1 MSHNTLPTVAEL
13 SGEMR
18 ERLAKVKYVFTDLDA
33 TMLAPGS
40 CVLRDNDGNPSTK
53 LVEAVVALARA
64 GIQVV
69 PTSGRNRTM
78 IHEDARVLGLN
89 SYIGEMGGLVMY
101 DLKANDWEYL
111 TGDMPY
117 DPSCGLTPHQVIE
130 QTGVCEK
137 ILARWPH
144 KIEYHNDMSTGYKYR
159 EVTVGMR
166 GDIPDDEAQAILDE
180 AGYGLVWA
188 CNGHLTH
195 LSKPTTLELD
205 RVEDGRA
212 FNINPAGLNKG
223 VAIARFCEHLGIE
236 REETLALGDSEV
248 MSDIENPAGDTRP
261 IGVFDSGLGG
271 LTVARAIATALPHE
285 SVYYFGDTKRCPYGT
300 RTEDEVRS
308 FALQAGRW
316 LSKHDVKIMVIACNT
331 ATAAALR
338 LAQQVLDVPVIG
350 VIAPGAR
357 AAINSTRSRRVGVL
371 ATNLTI
377 RSGAYTRAIQ
387 DLDAGVDVYGCPA
400 SSFVEVV
407 EHELASGAH
416 LQEQWLE
423 NEDIFDTPAVRALVG
438 ATVEPLRDHGIDT
451 VVLGCTH
458 FPLLVGPIRHA
469 LGPGVRV
476 VSSAEETTREL
487 TDILTRREQ
496 LAGDAAEPQHRFATT
511 ADNIAEFAVAG
522 SFIFGQPLKS
532 IEHIDIDE
540 LK

>member
-1 MSHNTLPTVAEL
+1 
-13 SGEMR
+13 
-18 ERLAKVKYVFTDLDA
+18 
-33 TMLAPGS
+33 
-40 CVLRDNDGNPSTK
+40 
-53 LVEAVVALARA
+53 
-64 GIQVV
+64 
-69 PTSGRNRTM
+69 
-78 IHEDARVLGLN
+78 
-89 SYIGEMGGLVMY
+89 
-101 DLKANDWEYL
+101 
-111 TGDMPY
+111 
-117 DPSCGLTPHQVIE
+117 
-130 QTGVCEK
+130 
-137 ILARWPH
+137 
-144 KIEYHNDMSTGYKYR
+144 
-159 EVTVGMR
+159 
-166 GDIPDDEAQAILDE
+166 
-180 AGYGLVWA
+180 
-188 CNGHLTH
+188 
-195 LSKPTTLELD
+195 
-205 RVEDGRA
+205 
-212 FNINPAGLNKG
+212 
-223 VAIARFCEHLGIE
+223 
-236 REETLALGDSEV
+236 

-469 LGPGVRV
+469 LGPGVCV

-496 LAGDAAEPQHRFATT
+496 LAGDDAEPQHRFATT

>member
-1 MSHNTLPTVAEL
+1 
-13 SGEMR
+13 
-18 ERLAKVKYVFTDLDA
+18 
-33 TMLAPGS
+33 
-40 CVLRDNDGNPSTK
+40 
-53 LVEAVVALARA
+53 
-64 GIQVV
+64 
-69 PTSGRNRTM
+69 
-78 IHEDARVLGLN
+78 
-89 SYIGEMGGLVMY
+89 
-101 DLKANDWEYL
+101 
-111 TGDMPY
+111 
-117 DPSCGLTPHQVIE
+117 
-130 QTGVCEK
+130 
-137 ILARWPH
+137 
-144 KIEYHNDMSTGYKYR
+144 
-159 EVTVGMR
+159 
-166 GDIPDDEAQAILDE
+166 
-180 AGYGLVWA
+180 
-188 CNGHLTH
+188 
-195 LSKPTTLELD
+195 
-205 RVEDGRA
+205 
-212 FNINPAGLNKG
+212 
-223 VAIARFCEHLGIE
+223 
-236 REETLALGDSEV
+236 
-248 MSDIENPAGDTRP
+248 MSDIENPTGDTRP

-271 LTVARAIATALPHE
+271 LTVARAIATVLPHE

-308 FALQAGRW
+308 FALQAGR
-316 LSKHDVKIMVIACNT
+316 NT

-357 AAINSTRSRRVGVL
+357 AAINSTRTRRVGVL

>member
-1 MSHNTLPTVAEL
+1 
-13 SGEMR
+13 
-18 ERLAKVKYVFTDLDA
+18 
-33 TMLAPGS
+33 
-40 CVLRDNDGNPSTK
+40 
-53 LVEAVVALARA
+53 
-64 GIQVV
+64 
-69 PTSGRNRTM
+69 
-78 IHEDARVLGLN
+78 
-89 SYIGEMGGLVMY
+89 
-101 DLKANDWEYL
+101 
-111 TGDMPY
+111 
-117 DPSCGLTPHQVIE
+117 
-130 QTGVCEK
+130 
-137 ILARWPH
+137 
-144 KIEYHNDMSTGYKYR
+144 
-159 EVTVGMR
+159 
-166 GDIPDDEAQAILDE
+166 
-180 AGYGLVWA
+180 
-188 CNGHLTH
+188 
-195 LSKPTTLELD
+195 
-205 RVEDGRA
+205 
-212 FNINPAGLNKG
+212 
-223 VAIARFCEHLGIE
+223 
-236 REETLALGDSEV
+236 
-248 MSDIENPAGDTRP
+248 MSDIENSAGDTRP

-350 VIAPGAR
+350 VIAPGAVR
-357 AAINSTRSRRVGVL
+357 QSTRDPLASRGVL

-458 FPLLVGPIRHA
+458 FRCWWDYPPCA
-469 LGPGVRV
+469 GPGCASV

>member
-1 MSHNTLPTVAEL
+1 M
-13 SGEMR
+13 
-18 ERLAKVKYVFTDLDA
+18 
-33 TMLAPGS
+33 
-40 CVLRDNDGNPSTK
+40 
-53 LVEAVVALARA
+53 
-64 GIQVV
+64 
-69 PTSGRNRTM
+69 
-78 IHEDARVLGLN
+78 
-89 SYIGEMGGLVMY
+89 
-101 DLKANDWEYL
+101 
-111 TGDMPY
+111 
-117 DPSCGLTPHQVIE
+117 
-130 QTGVCEK
+130 
-137 ILARWPH
+137 
-144 KIEYHNDMSTGYKYR
+144 
-159 EVTVGMR
+159 
-166 GDIPDDEAQAILDE
+166 
-180 AGYGLVWA
+180 
-188 CNGHLTH
+188 
-195 LSKPTTLELD
+195 
-205 RVEDGRA
+205 
-212 FNINPAGLNKG
+212 
-223 VAIARFCEHLGIE
+223 
-236 REETLALGDSEV
+236 TLATS
-248 MSDIENPAGDTRP
+248 P
-261 IGVFDSGLGG
+261 IGVFDSGIGG
-271 LTVARAIATALPHE
+271 LSVLQALRRELPHE
-285 SVYYFGDTKRCPYGT
+285 HFVYLADSGHAPYGERGDAFVQA
-300 RTEDEVRS
+300 RTH
-308 FALQAGRW
+308 AIAQHLQAQHGIKA
-316 LSKHDVKIMVIACNT
+316 LVIACNT

-357 AAINSTRSRRVGVL
+357 AAINSTRTRRVGVL

-496 LAGDAAEPQHRFATT
+496 LAGVAAEPQHRFATT

-532 IEHIDIDE
+532 IEHVDIDE
-540 LK
+540 LG

>member
-1 MSHNTLPTVAEL
+1 
-13 SGEMR
+13 
-18 ERLAKVKYVFTDLDA
+18 
-33 TMLAPGS
+33 
-40 CVLRDNDGNPSTK
+40 
-53 LVEAVVALARA
+53 
-64 GIQVV
+64 
-69 PTSGRNRTM
+69 
-78 IHEDARVLGLN
+78 
-89 SYIGEMGGLVMY
+89 
-101 DLKANDWEYL
+101 
-111 TGDMPY
+111 
-117 DPSCGLTPHQVIE
+117 
-130 QTGVCEK
+130 
-137 ILARWPH
+137 
-144 KIEYHNDMSTGYKYR
+144 
-159 EVTVGMR
+159 
-166 GDIPDDEAQAILDE
+166 
-180 AGYGLVWA
+180 
-188 CNGHLTH
+188 
-195 LSKPTTLELD
+195 
-205 RVEDGRA
+205 
-212 FNINPAGLNKG
+212 
-223 VAIARFCEHLGIE
+223 
-236 REETLALGDSEV
+236 
-248 MSDIENPAGDTRP
+248 MSDIENLSGDTRP

-357 AAINSTRSRRVGVL
+357 AAINSTRTRRVGVL

-407 EHELASGAH
+407 EHEL
-416 LQEQWLE
+416 
-423 NEDIFDTPAVRALVG
+423 
-438 ATVEPLRDHGIDT
+438 
-451 VVLGCTH
+451 
-458 FPLLVGPIRHA
+458 A

>member
-1 MSHNTLPTVAEL
+1 
-13 SGEMR
+13 
-18 ERLAKVKYVFTDLDA
+18 
-33 TMLAPGS
+33 
-40 CVLRDNDGNPSTK
+40 
-53 LVEAVVALARA
+53 
-64 GIQVV
+64 
-69 PTSGRNRTM
+69 
-78 IHEDARVLGLN
+78 
-89 SYIGEMGGLVMY
+89 
-101 DLKANDWEYL
+101 
-111 TGDMPY
+111 
-117 DPSCGLTPHQVIE
+117 
-130 QTGVCEK
+130 
-137 ILARWPH
+137 
-144 KIEYHNDMSTGYKYR
+144 
-159 EVTVGMR
+159 
-166 GDIPDDEAQAILDE
+166 
-180 AGYGLVWA
+180 
-188 CNGHLTH
+188 
-195 LSKPTTLELD
+195 
-205 RVEDGRA
+205 
-212 FNINPAGLNKG
+212 
-223 VAIARFCEHLGIE
+223 
-236 REETLALGDSEV
+236 

-357 AAINSTRSRRVGVL
+357 AAINSTRTRRVGVL

-400 SSFVEVV
+400 SSFVE
-407 EHELASGAH
+407 
-416 LQEQWLE
+416 
-423 NEDIFDTPAVRALVG
+423 